1 MQKLEKIYIFPVI
14 ANTFNKMNQTT
25 HNCCLA
31 LTQLLLIDSV
41 IDNVKSVYALH

>member
-25 HNCCLA
+25 HNSCLTLIQKDSI
-31 LTQLLLIDSV
+31 LTYKLSF
-41 IDNVKSVYALH
+41 YR